1 MPKLYKLRTAL
12 PAMMTLFLL
21 LALLFGNAAMA
32 KSAAYT
38 VGAAPDWVTPV
49 PPRLTAR
56 KDGGAVNGVE
66 ALLSDVQ
73 ERIDATGRTTFR
85 HFANRATTSKGIS
98 SVAGI
103 STVFDPTYQ
112 SLVLHRVDIIRDG
125 RAIDKLKT
133 ADIRVLQREEELES
147 QLYDGNQTVNV
158 AIDDVRVGDIVEY
171 AYSISGMNPVFQ
183 NLAASGSYLQ
193 WGVPVDR
200 VFLRL
205 LVPSTRKLV
214 IRELNMTT
222 RAVVTEANG
231 YREHRWDQASV
242 PALIVEKNAPADYD
256 PYAQVDWSEFSDW
269 AAVSAW
275 AVPLYTPP
283 SKVGADLKRVIEQI
297 RTTHTSADAR
307 LLAVLRVVQ
316 RDIRYLGIEVGP
328 GSHAPTH
335 PDVVFK
341 RRFGDC
347 KDKAMLV
354 LTMLAALGI
363 DAHAALVNSQASL
376 KADAIAAPHGFNHVI
391 VRVTIDKTHYWLDP
405 TMGEQQ
411 GDLAHIYQP
420 DYGLALVLHSTTRG
434 LSAMA
439 PRSQGRTVV
448 SNVIDASKGFNTPAS
463 LQVTTVYTGL
473 MAQRMRD
480 RTAAKDLKEKAKE
493 YLDYYARTYPSIS
506 EAAPLAIKDD
516 ARTNTFTMTESYS
529 IKEFWASTKGGKRLE
544 ATFGSDVDSRL
555 TVPETLSRKAPL
567 AVSQPDE
574 MDETFELLLPENWE
588 IEADKLQVSDP
599 AFDYRLSIEPSSDG
613 RKVIYRYHYKAKADR
628 VAPADVARYAA
639 NIRTARETV
648 GRSLYWNF
656 NEDAEAPQTS
666 DPVDWRIQFG
676 TVTFSVWVMFWII
689 WLTTPREHRRA
700 DGHLLT
706 SFVATSAVFSLL
718 AWVIGTRDAVLFGA
732 LACVAVMAHAIVAIG
747 RSAPATHWSASLANP
762 GQSSRP
768 WLAQGSALML
778 NVVKGGAGVVAIAF
792 AYRVFTAVRI
802 TD

>member
-1 MPKLYKLRTAL
+1 
-12 PAMMTLFLL
+12 MMMLVLLAGLL
-21 LALLFGNAAMA
+21 LADSAAA
-32 KSAAYT
+32 KATAYT
-38 VGAAPDWVTPV
+38 VGAAPAWVTPV
-49 PPRLTAR
+49 APLLAAR
-56 KDGGAVNGVE
+56 KAGGAVNGVE

-158 AIDDVRVGDIVEY
+158 AIDDVRIGDVVEY

-183 NLAASGSYLQ
+183 NIAASGSYLQ

-200 VFLRL
+200 VFLRVL
-205 LVPSTRKLV
+205 APATRKLV

-222 RAVVTEANG
+222 RAIVSEANG
-231 YREHRWDQASV
+231 YREHRWDQVSV
-242 PALIVEKNAPADYD
+242 PAMIVEKNAPADYD
-256 PYAQVDWSEFSDW
+256 PYAQVDWSEFADW

-275 AVPLYTPP
+275 AVPLYAPP
-283 SKVGADLKRVIEQI
+283 SKVGADLRRVIEQI
-297 RTTHTSADAR
+297 RAAHTGAEAR

-335 PDVVFK
+335 PDVVIK

-354 LTMLAALGI
+354 LTMLAALGV
-363 DAHAALVNSQASL
+363 DAHAALVNSQGSL

-391 VRVTIDKTHYWLDP
+391 VRATIDKKHYWLDP

-420 DYGLALVLHSTTRG
+420 DYGLALVLHGATSG
-434 LSAMA
+434 LSVMA
-439 PRSQGRTVV
+439 PTANGRTVV
-448 SNVIDASKGFNTPAS
+448 SNVIDASKGFDAPAS

-480 RTAAKDLKEKAKE
+480 RTAAKDLKDKAKE
-493 YLDYYARTYPSIS
+493 YLDFYARTYPGIS

-529 IKEFWASTKGGKRLE
+529 IKQFWASSKGGKRLE
-544 ATFGSDVDSRL
+544 ATFESDVNSRL
-555 TVPETLSRKAPL
+555 TVPDTLSRKAPL
-567 AVSQPDE
+567 AVAQPDE

-588 IEADKLQVSDP
+588 IEADKHQVSDP
-599 AFDYRLSIEPSSDG
+599 AFDYRLSIEPSNDG

-628 VAPADVARYAA
+628 VAAADVARYAE
-639 NIRTARETV
+639 NIRSARETV

-656 NEDAEAPQTS
+656 NDDAETADS
-666 DPVDWRIQFG
+666 SEPVDWRIQFA
-676 TVTFSVWVMFWII
+676 TLAFSVWVMFWIL

-706 SFVATSAVFSLL
+706 SFVATTAVFTLL
-718 AWVIGTRDAVLFGA
+718 AAVIGSRDAVLFGA
-732 LACVAVMAHAIVAIG
+732 FACMAVMAHAMVAVG
-747 RSAPATHWSASLANP
+747 RWAPATHWSHHVANP
-762 GQSSRP
+762 GQSTRP
-768 WLAQGSALML
+768 SLARGSAFCLGVL
-778 NVVKGGAGVVAIAF
+778 RGGALVIAVGYG
-792 AYRVFTAVRI
+792 YRVVTAVRI
-802 TD
+802 TG